1 LATEPKPLPQAVRT
15 SAEIRR
21 IAQFAEQSALL
32 NAQRW
37 FNRERAW
44 INEQQ
49 LQLCRIPAPTF
60 FEQERAEWFHV
71 QLESLGWEARID
83 RAGNVLATFGAG
95 ESEPV
100 FVLSAHLDTVL
111 APHRAEEIY
120 YGPDGRLCG
129 PGVSDN
135 GSGLAALLALARV
148 LSETFELHELA
159 SSVLLVA
166 NVGEEGEG
174 NLNGMRYLC
183 RQVMSRTLKSTPAAQ
198 SATVQLAS
206 IRAFIVLDG
215 PSLDHITAQAL
226 ASRRFEVSFTG
237 PGGHSWNDY
246 GIPNPIHALAETVS
260 FFVQSADSR
269 ISGERKRRSSYNFG
283 LIEGGTSIN
292 SIASSARAKLDLRSE
307 EPGILEDF
315 VSLLNSAVERG
326 LERENRGTRVT
337 RLTAKIRELGARPG
351 GKLADESP
359 LLRTVQA
366 VDAHLHIRSRVDCA
380 STDANVPLSL
390 GVPAISIGTGG
401 QGGGAHTSQ
410 EWYQPDGREL
420 GLRRV
425 LLILVALDG
434 ANELP
439 LQSGISAEL

>member
-1 LATEPKPLPQAVRT
+1 
-15 SAEIRR
+15 
-21 IAQFAEQSALL
+21 
-32 NAQRW
+32 
-37 FNRERAW
+37 
-44 INEQQ
+44 
-49 LQLCRIPAPTF
+49 
-60 FEQERAEWFHV
+60 
-71 QLESLGWEARID
+71 
-83 RAGNVLATFGAG
+83 
-95 ESEPV
+95 
-100 FVLSAHLDTVL
+100 
-111 APHRAEEIY
+111 
-120 YGPDGRLCG
+120 
-129 PGVSDN
+129 
-135 GSGLAALLALARV
+135 
-148 LSETFELHELA
+148 
-159 SSVLLVA
+159 
-166 NVGEEGEG
+166 
-174 NLNGMRYLC
+174 
-183 RQVMSRTLKSTPAAQ
+183 
-198 SATVQLAS
+198 
-206 IRAFIVLDG
+206 
-215 PSLDHITAQAL
+215 
-226 ASRRFEVSFTG
+226 
-237 PGGHSWNDY
+237 
-246 GIPNPIHALAETVS
+246 
-260 FFVQSADSR
+260 VQSADSR

>member
-1 LATEPKPLPQAVRT
+1 LATEPKALPQAARL
-15 SAEIRR
+15 SAENRR
-21 IAQFAEQSALL
+21 IAQLAEESAVF
-32 NAQRW
+32 NACRW
-37 FNRERAW
+37 FTRERAW
-44 INEQQ
+44 INDRQ

-60 FEQERAEWFHV
+60 FEQQRAEWFRS
-71 QLESLGWEARID
+71 QLESLHWNARMD

-95 ESEPV
+95 ESEPS
-100 FVLSAHLDTVL
+100 FVISAHLDTVL
-111 APHRAEEIY
+111 APHRPEEIY

-148 LSETFELHELA
+148 LSEMFELHELA

-183 RQVMSRTLKSTPAAQ
+183 RQRISTTLKPIPAAQ
-198 SATVQLAS
+198 SATVHLAS

-246 GIPNPIHALAETVS
+246 GIPNPVHALAEAVS

-269 ISGERKRRSSYNFG
+269 LSGERKRRSSYNFG

-307 EPGILEDF
+307 EPGILEEF
-315 VSLLNSAVERG
+315 VTLLNSALERG
-326 LERENRGTRVT
+326 LERENRGARVT
-337 RLTAKIRELGARPG
+337 RLTAKIRELGSRPG
-351 GKLADESP
+351 GKLAEQSP

-366 VDAHLHIRSRVDCA
+366 VDAHLHIRSRIDCA
-380 STDANVPLSL
+380 STDANIPLSL
-390 GVPAISIGTGG
+390 GLPAISIGTGG
-401 QGGGAHTSQ
+401 QGGGAHTPQ

-425 LLILVALDG
+425 LLILVALEQ
-434 ANELP
+434 ANQLLP
-439 LQSGISAEL
+439 QSGISAEL